1 MSILEAGP
9 RDVFGLPFNLPTPL
23 PDTTTT
29 VVAETADITDPP
41 PQPNIHRMVWPDDDE
56 AGDERYETN
65 SEIAVRELLE
75 TGYFDRVPNNGQE
88 TQAHR
93 PTRRRR

>member
-1 MSILEAGP
+1 
-9 RDVFGLPFNLPTPL
+9 
-23 PDTTTT
+23 
-29 VVAETADITDPP
+29 
-41 PQPNIHRMVWPDDDE
+41 VWPDDDE